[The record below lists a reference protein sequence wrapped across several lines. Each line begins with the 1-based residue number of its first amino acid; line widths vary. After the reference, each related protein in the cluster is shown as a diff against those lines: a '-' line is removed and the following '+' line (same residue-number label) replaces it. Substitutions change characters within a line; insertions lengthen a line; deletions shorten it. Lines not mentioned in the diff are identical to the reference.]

1 MRGSPPEQNASG
13 PSPVRTITPTSRS
26 SRAFSRASEISISVC
41 GRKALRTSG
50 RAIVIFAIP
59 SAVSYRMSVYSPCDC
74 HSSALRISV
83 WVSIGGPTIVGVLAR
98 LTSAEVRETAAIK
111 ARQLAALGVGAGDRV
126 AVALPPGLEFAGLL
140 HAMPLLGSVLVP
152 VNTRDPGQTVDADFF
167 IDAALTGPGADVPP
181 RGAEASAGGAEAPA
195 ADADTWVILHTSGTT
210 AAPKPVALSY
220 GNFRASAAAA
230 AANLPLT
237 PEDRWLCV
245 MPLFHVGGL
254 SILTRSA
261 FAGSSVIVHERFDAG
276 AVRESLES
284 GEATVVSLVPTMLRR
299 LRDAGLSGAPALRAA
314 LIGGGPVP
322 GDLLDWGEQVGLPLL
337 QTYGMTET
345 CSQIATAAPGSGA
358 ARPLPGVSLR
368 IGDGGEGGEG
378 SGEILVRGPM
388 VSAGALSGDGWLH
401 TGALGSLG
409 ADGSLHVSGRI
420 KETIVTGG
428 ENVAAAEVEDALV
441 AHPAVTDAA
450 VVGRPDPEWGEAVTA
465 FVVVSDAAVPD

>member
-1 MRGSPPEQNASG
+1 MRWSPPEQNASG

-111 ARQLAALGVGAGDRV
+111 ARQLAGLGVGAGDRV

-152 VNTRDPGQTVDADFF
+152 VNTRDPQQRVDAELFV
-167 IDAALTGPGADVPP
+167 DAPLAGPEEEVAP
-181 RGAEASAGGAEAPA
+181 GGAPDPDE
-195 ADADTWVILHTSGTT
+195 TWVVLHTSGTT
-210 AAPKPVALSY
+210 AAPKPVALTY

-237 PEDRWLCV
+237 PDDRWLCV

-254 SILTRSA
+254 SILTRSV
-261 FAGSSVIVHERFDAG
+261 FAGSGVIVHE
-276 AVRESLES
+276 
-284 GEATVVSLVPTMLRR
+284 
-299 LRDAGLSGAPALRAA
+299 
-314 LIGGGPVP
+314 
-322 GDLLDWGEQVGLPLL
+322 
-337 QTYGMTET
+337 
-345 CSQIATAAPGSGA
+345 
-358 ARPLPGVSLR
+358 
-368 IGDGGEGGEG
+368 
-378 SGEILVRGPM
+378 
-388 VSAGALSGDGWLH
+388 
-401 TGALGSLG
+401 
-409 ADGSLHVSGRI
+409 
-420 KETIVTGG
+420 
-428 ENVAAAEVEDALV
+428 
-441 AHPAVTDAA
+441 
-450 VVGRPDPEWGEAVTA
+450 
-465 FVVVSDAAVPD
+465 